1 MNNNMSWLMI
11 QHISFVSQIMTC
23 YCFHPKME
31 RMAFQISDFSRF
43 NWIFTIKQTRLNI
56 LIFSK
61 KEEVKYIDEFVF
73 WKE

>member
-1 MNNNMSWLMI
+1 
-11 QHISFVSQIMTC
+11 
-23 YCFHPKME
+23 ME
-31 RMAFQISDFSRF
+31 RMAFQLSDFSRF